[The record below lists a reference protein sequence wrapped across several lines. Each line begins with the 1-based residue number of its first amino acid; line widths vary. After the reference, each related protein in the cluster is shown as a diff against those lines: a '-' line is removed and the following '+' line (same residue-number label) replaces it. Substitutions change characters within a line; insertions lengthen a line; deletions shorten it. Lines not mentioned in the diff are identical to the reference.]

1 MNGNNINNLLLSSFK
16 ENKSQ
21 FIYDLKIFFFL
32 KIIMKKK
39 KIFKET
45 GKSIANPKKK
55 ELINRI

>member
-1 MNGNNINNLLLSSFK
+1 MNGNKINNLLLSSFK

-39 KIFKET
+39 KNFKET

-55 ELINRI
+55 NS

>member
-1 MNGNNINNLLLSSFK
+1 MNGNKINNLLLSSFK

-39 KIFKET
+39 KKFQ
-45 GKSIANPKKK
+45 GNW
-55 ELINRI
+55 